1 MTLHKSSWRA
11 AGPIRIGEFEAQ
23 PASNELRGPEG
34 MVRLRPLLMDLLLR
48 LAADPGCVVTR
59 ETLLADVWALR
70 ADDDEVLSSA
80 IGDLRCV
87 LGDDAIQPR
96 YIETLPQAGYRLV
109 AQVGETPRP
118 ISGPPGRKRSAL

>member
-1 MTLHKSSWRA
+1 
-11 AGPIRIGEFEAQ
+11 
-23 PASNELRGPEG
+23 